1 MLFPAHKRY
10 RFVAGSWGPTGS
22 WWLRE
27 RFENRVDTLLSCRI
41 RSANPVGGRIH
52 LTVEQ
57 PNGTGEIET
66 DHVITGTGF
75 KVDVDRMGYLDST
88 LRGSIAREDV
98 APLLNANFETSV
110 PGLYIV
116 GIASAPTFGPVMRF
130 MFGAKHAA
138 SALAHHPKQK
148 GTVQRTQPVG
158 SLSRAA
164 K

>member
-1 MLFPAHKRY
+1 
-10 RFVAGSWGPTGS
+10 
-22 WWLRE
+22 
-27 RFENRVDTLLSCRI
+27 
-41 RSANPVGGRIH
+41 
-52 LTVEQ
+52 
-57 PNGTGEIET
+57 
-66 DHVITGTGF
+66 
-75 KVDVDRMGYLDST
+75 MGYLDST